1 MSYTLGEAAK
11 ATGMSKS
18 SILRAIKSHK
28 VSAAKDEATG
38 AWVIEP
44 QELHRVYPAALGNR
58 SARGTSEAGLRLE
71 ELRDGWNRERAQLE
85 QVIDDLRSRLN
96 AADEERR
103 TTLRQLTALLTDQR
117 QQPPKRKGWLGWLT
131 G

>member
-1 MSYTLGEAAK
+1 MSYTLGQAAK

-18 SILRAIKSHK
+18 SVLRAIKSNK
-28 VSAAKDEATG
+28 LSAAKDEATG
-38 AWVIEP
+38 AWMIEP
-44 QELHRVYPAALGNR
+44 PELHRIYPPAFGNR
-58 SARGTSEAGLRLE
+58 PAQGAGEARLE

-103 TTLRQLTALLTDQR
+103 TTLRQLTALLTDQS
-117 QQPPKRKGWLGWLT
+117 QQVPKRKGWLGWLRV
-131 G
+131 